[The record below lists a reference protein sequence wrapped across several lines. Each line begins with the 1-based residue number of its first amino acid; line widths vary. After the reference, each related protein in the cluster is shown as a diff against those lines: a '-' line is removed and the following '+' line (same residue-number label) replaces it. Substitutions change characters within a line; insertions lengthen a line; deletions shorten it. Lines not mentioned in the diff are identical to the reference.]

1 MATQIKTPSDEMVQ
15 RTRRIAYLRAIADQ
29 QPIIDALVTALVG
42 IDEWYNVV
50 ERSYPFM
57 LMEFKTARAAL
68 ALAQKERT
76 TQPKALDD
84 QQPIIDALVTAL
96 TPFARVSVGLAAT
109 AMRGET
115 YIPCSIRVIDILH
128 ARAALALAKGEATNG
143 S

>member
-1 MATQIKTPSDEMVQ
+1 MSEERGQ
-15 RTRRIAYLRAIADQ
+15 RTRRIADLRAIADQ
-29 QPIIDALVTALVG
+29 QPVIDALVKALVG

-57 LMEFKTARAAL
+57 LMEFATARAAL

-76 TQPKALDD
+76 TQPKTPYDDD

-96 TPFARVSVGLAAT
+96 TPFAGVSVGLADT

-128 ARAALALAKGEATNG
+128 ARAALALAQKERTNAT
-143 S
+143 